1 MAQGLDRRA
10 DQSDPV
16 LRRPERDY
24 TLQPISTKSPGRNRF
39 FPTKPTDLARTWVTP
54 QPPPTPELATRARGR
69 TLGLPDDTLKSR
81 GGGQAPKN
89 PADRMIDGVRCG
101 RCRIRTYVGS
111 RRQIYSLLPLAARA
125 ICLVRRLRCA
135 EKLTTNPPRQCK
147 LPAQHP
153 CEQWCRTGAGTTV
166 SVAGRPPAPEFVG
179 PSWTGAQCG

>member
-1 MAQGLDRRA
+1 MTTWHKVLIGGPIRA
-10 DQSDPV
+10 TPCSGV
-16 LRRPERDY
+16 LKEITHP
-24 TLQPISTKSPGRNRF
+24 L
-39 FPTKPTDLARTWVTP
+39 
-54 QPPPTPELATRARGR
+54 TRAPNRLFRVGFYAVFR
-69 TLGLPDDTLKSR
+69 TLSAS
-81 GGGQAPKN
+81 APEATTPGTKE
-89 PADRMIDGVRCG
+89 PRRSMIDGVRCG

-153 CEQWCRTGAGTTV
+153 CEQWCGTGAGTTV